1 MPGGTELTYTNVD
14 RATTT
19 TGAAVQWVSHGIP
32 SHEDPSTQFLC

>member
-1 MPGGTELTYTNVD
+1 MPGTELTYTNVD
-14 RATTT
+14 RATT